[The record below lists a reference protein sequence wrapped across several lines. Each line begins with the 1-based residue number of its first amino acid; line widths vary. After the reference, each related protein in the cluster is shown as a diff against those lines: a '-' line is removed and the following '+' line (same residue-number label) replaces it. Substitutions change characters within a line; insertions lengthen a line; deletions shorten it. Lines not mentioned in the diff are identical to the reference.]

1 MTTLLELHVVL
12 SDGES
17 TKMLGCYRNMDEL
30 EQAKSFYELRY
41 PANAKFL
48 VKE

>member
-1 MTTLLELHVVL
+1 MTKLLELHVVL

-17 TKMLGCYRNMDEL
+17 TKMLGCYLDMGEL

-41 PANAKFL
+41 SASAKFL